1 MNILTNRIEY
11 AVGDALH
18 QGYLAY
24 DDEIADARPAI
35 MIVHEWWGLNDYI
48 IRRAHMLAELGY
60 VALAIDMYGGGA
72 VALDTDQAG
81 ALMTGVLNDM
91 ETGTA
96 ALEAGY
102 DLLLSQPGV
111 DPERTAAI
119 GYCFGGAMVL
129 HMARIGLPLSA
140 VASFHG
146 ALGSF
151 HTAEPGSIKPHVLV
165 CHGKDCRKRMDCK
178 LVKRLRKNAAKH
190 CPDQPIRVTKA
201 DCLGKC
207 DDGPVVAL
215 HPDTKWFGR
224 VDRHTARA
232 IVKRWLRRGK
242 PVFAL
247 GALWL
252 NKK

>member
-35 MIVHEWWGLNDYI
+35 IIVHEWWGLNDYI
-48 IRRAHMLAELGY
+48 IRSAHMLAELGY

-72 VALDTDQAG
+72 VAQDTDQAG

-96 ALEAGY
+96 ALKAGY

-111 DPERTAAI
+111 DSERTAAI

-151 HTAEPGSIKPHVLV
+151 HSAEPGSIKPRILV
-165 CHGKDCRKRMDCK
+165 CHGAADSMVTMEDLEGFKQEMETAKADYEV
-178 LVKRLRKNAAKH
+178 LLLAEAKH
-190 CPDQPIRVTKA
+190 GFSNPEA
-201 DCLGKC
+201 DVNAEKYGIDLGYQQSADEKSW
-207 DDGPVVAL
+207 DAL
-215 HPDTKWFGR
+215 QALFNK
-224 VDRHTARA
+224 
-232 IVKRWLRRGK
+232 
-242 PVFAL
+242 VF
-247 GALWL
+247 
-252 NKK
+252 